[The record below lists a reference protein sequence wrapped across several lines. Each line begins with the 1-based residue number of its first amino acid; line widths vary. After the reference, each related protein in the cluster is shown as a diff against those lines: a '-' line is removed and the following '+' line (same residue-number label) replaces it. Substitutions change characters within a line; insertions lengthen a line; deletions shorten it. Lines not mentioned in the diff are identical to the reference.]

1 MDRLRMS
8 FGHSVPWDDERVL
21 ERYELLYEA
30 GLLAEAARDG
40 RPAAKD
46 WASLPRAWAPD
57 DVRSPPD
64 FGDRDQQASG

>member
-8 FGHSVPWDDERVL
+8 FGHTVPWDDERVL

-40 RPAAKD
+40 RTAAKD
-46 WASLPRAWAPD
+46 WAGAAAIWAPD

-64 FGDRDQQASG
+64 FGDRDKPSSR